1 MTQDRTPATVG
12 LIGGMSWESTALY
25 YRLLNEGAAARLGGL
40 HSLECIV
47 YSVDFAEIEELQS
60 SGRWELAG
68 DRLAGIAGT
77 LQDAGADVLLLC
89 TNTMHKVADRIEQA
103 VDVPLLHIADV
114 TAAAVGRAGM
124 DRVGL
129 LATAFTMEQSFYRS
143 RLEGHGIEVCVPGD
157 TGRAAIHRIIYEE
170 LCRGVIRAESRQLVQ
185 RLIDGLVDDGA
196 QGVILGCTE
205 VELLI
210 SAADSPVQVF
220 PTTQLHVEAALEHA
234 LPRGGQ
240 E

>member
-47 YSVDFAEIEELQS
+47 YSVDFAEIEELQA
-60 SGRWELAG
+60 SGRWE
-68 DRLAGIAGT
+68 R
-77 LQDAGADVLLLC
+77 
-89 TNTMHKVADRIEQA
+89 E
-103 VDVPLLHIADV
+103 
-114 TAAAVGRAGM
+114 
-124 DRVGL
+124 GL
-129 LATAFTMEQSFYRS
+129 VATAFTMEQSFSRS
-143 RLEGHGIEVCVPGD
+143 RLEVHGIEVCVPGD
-157 TGRAAIHRIIYEE
+157 TGRAAIHRIIYDE
-170 LCRGVIRAESRQLVQ
+170 LCRGVIRAESRQVLQ

-220 PTTQLHVEAALEHA
+220 PTTQLHVQAALEHA